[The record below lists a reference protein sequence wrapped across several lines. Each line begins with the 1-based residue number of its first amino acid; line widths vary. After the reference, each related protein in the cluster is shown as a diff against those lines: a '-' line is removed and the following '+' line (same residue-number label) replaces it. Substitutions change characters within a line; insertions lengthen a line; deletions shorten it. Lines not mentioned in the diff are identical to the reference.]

1 MDLLAKDMMTK
12 AVVTVRPDMSL
23 AELER
28 RFIDDQVAGYPVIED
43 GKLAGVVSRSDV
55 VRHLVLEHTIA
66 DVASG
71 YYSDQDVAT
80 IPKPASEWVPPA
92 SGRDIDD
99 ATVRDVM
106 KRDLITV
113 EPDDPL
119 LDVARLM
126 TKRHI
131 HRIPVTDAGRLVG
144 VITSSDFVRFYAEK
158 RIGLIVDSLN

>member
-1 MDLLAKDMMTK
+1 MELCAKDMMTK
-12 AVVTVRPDMSL
+12 GVVTVGPDVPL

-28 RFIDDQVAGYPVIED
+28 RFIDDKVAGYPVIED
-43 GKLAGVVSRSDV
+43 GTLVGVVSRSDV

-71 YYSDQDVAT
+71 FYSDQDVAA
-80 IPKPASEWVPPA
+80 ISKPASEWIPPA
-92 SGRDIDD
+92 SRREIDD
-99 ATVRDVM
+99 VTVRDVM

-113 EPDDPL
+113 EPDDSP

-126 TKRHI
+126 IKRHI
-131 HRIPVTDAGRLVG
+131 HRILVTDCGRLVG

-158 RIGLIVDSLN
+158 RIGLVAD